1 MLWMKEQ
8 IKSAQ
13 KAAAATATLL
23 CLAAGYSFHTFAKT
37 MNAKPLLEMQP
48 AEAALLA
55 AACIAMMG
63 VTMIGFVWAP
73 HVSIILGLCALLA
86 LGRLKGLAFAD
97 MQRGMA
103 GGVMSGI
110 GAIYLFFF
118 IGLLVSALMMSGAI
132 PTLMYYGLGAIAPGL
147 FYVSAFVLTSVVGI
161 AIGSSLTTCA
171 TLGVAFMGMGQALGA
186 QPAIVAG
193 AVVSGAFFGDKMS
206 PLSDTTAIAASIV
219 GIDLFEHIRNM
230 SYTTAP
236 AWLLTALLLWLL
248 PAQVGEGGLAGVQLF
263 QQQLAAS
270 GLISGW
276 ALLPFVALVALALRR
291 VSTIYAI
298 SITIAV
304 ALLITYASG
313 GPALG
318 ELGGFFFKGY
328 HPPEGLELGDVGRLL
343 SRGGIESMFFT
354 QTIVILA
361 LSLGGLL
368 NALGVLP
375 ALLAGISHML
385 TTAGRATFSVAATS
399 LGVNVLIGEQYL
411 SLLLAGHTFK
421 PVYERLGLHPRN
433 IARTVED
440 AGTVINPLV
449 PWSVCGVFISHALGV
464 PVLDYLPWATFC
476 WLCLLLTLAFGFSG
490 RTISRA

>member
-1 MLWMKEQ
+1 
-8 IKSAQ
+8 
-13 KAAAATATLL
+13 
-23 CLAAGYSFHTFAKT
+23 
-37 MNAKPLLEMQP
+37 MNENKPLIEMSPGQ
-48 AEAALLA
+48 AALVA
-55 AACIAMMG
+55 ALCVGVMG
-63 VTMIGFVWAP
+63 VTMIGFGWTP
-73 HVSIILGLCALLA
+73 HLSVIAVICALLA
-86 LGRLKGLAFAD
+86 LGHARGLAFAD

-103 GGVMSGI
+103 RGVMSGI

-132 PTLMYYGLGAIAPGL
+132 PTLMYYGLGAVSPGL
-147 FYVSAFVLTSVVGI
+147 FYVSAFVLTSIIGM

-186 QPAIVAG
+186 SAPVVAG

-230 SYTTAP
+230 MYTTAP

-248 PAQVGEGGLAGVQLF
+248 PDAVGGAQNLAGVQAF
-263 QQQLAAS
+263 KDQLAAS
-270 GLISGW
+270 GLVHGAS
-276 ALLPFVALVALALRR
+276 LLPFAALVALALRR
-291 VSTIYAI
+291 VNTIYVIA
-298 SITIAV
+298 ITIAL
-304 ALLITYASG
+304 ALLITYLNGSPGVADLG
-313 GPALG
+313 AWFFTGYKPDHDLG
-318 ELGGFFFKGY
+318 E
-328 HPPEGLELGDVGRLL
+328 VGKLV
-343 SRGGIESMFFT
+343 SRGGIQVMFFT

-368 NALGVLP
+368 QALGVLP

-385 TTAGRATFSVAATS
+385 TTAGRATASVAATS

-449 PWSVCGVFISHALGV
+449 PWGVCGVFISQVLGV
-464 PVLDYLPWATFC
+464 PVLSYLPWAFFC

-490 RTISRA
+490 RTISRV